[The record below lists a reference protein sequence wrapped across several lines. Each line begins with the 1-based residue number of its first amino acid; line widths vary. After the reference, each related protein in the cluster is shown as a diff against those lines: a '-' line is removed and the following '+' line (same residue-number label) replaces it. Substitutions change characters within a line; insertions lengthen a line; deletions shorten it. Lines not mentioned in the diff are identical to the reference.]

1 MENIQ
6 NAAVLLVEDHRDLA
20 ITVSDYLQ
28 NLSYIVDFAEDGL
41 TAVNLATANHYD
53 VIILDIMLPGLD
65 GFQVC
70 EQLREKAQLSVPIIM
85 LTARDQL
92 DDKLQGFAQGAD
104 DYLVKPFE
112 LAELEA
118 RIAVLI
124 RRSRGE
130 MDRQELSV
138 HDLVL
143 NTRTLEVTRAGQS
156 LKLSPT
162 CLRILKILLR
172 ESPNIVTREALEREL
187 WGDLLPDSDTLR
199 SHLYNLRKV
208 IDKPFDK
215 PLMQTIPGI
224 GFKISLPG

>member
-215 PLMQTIPGI
+215 PLMQTIPGV
-224 GFKISLPG
+224 GFKICLPG